1 MRVVRRVHDL
11 VQVAACRRGYVRD
24 GRRWSWTPGHLG
36 MPVAPWTM
44 AMARGAERPLM
55 GDAVWAQ
62 CAVPVEAQAAVE
74 ATATG

>member
-1 MRVVRRVHDL
+1 
-11 VQVAACRRGYVRD
+11 
-24 GRRWSWTPGHLG
+24 
-36 MPVAPWTM
+36 M